1 MAHTDPVQAFE
12 ARLKLYSLD
21 DRARQVLA
29 EAWPVIEPTLEAA
42 IVEII
47 AVIRVLPRVGEIVNR
62 NADLYSKLETAH
74 FRALLGGKL
83 DRDYAESCRRTVE
96 QEAAI
101 GLDARVRSTAGSY
114 VLKAA
119 LDALARK
126 YWYSAA
132 KVAERGRIVSQVIS
146 FDVANAMTLHRQAAE
161 QANAARRSAIDE
173 AITDFAGAI
182 GEVVEAIKE
191 TSASLTTTSSALN
204 QVADDTLKR
213 MASASSASAETTQR
227 MSATVAATEAL
238 SESINEIGQQSTR
251 GLSMAQSAVAD
262 AERTQEVIR
271 SLNNAAERIGS
282 VVGAISAI
290 AAQTNLLALNATIEA
305 ARAGETGKG
314 FAVVAAEVKTL
325 ANQTSRATEDI
336 SQQVAAIQNATKH
349 SVEEISSI
357 ARAIGELTSVS
368 TSIASAV
375 QEQGATTSAIA
386 ESIQDA
392 AGHTAQASAE
402 IGAVDEV
409 VTRGAKAIGDI
420 TTWTARLS
428 SRAQDLETKVATFF
442 TRVRAA

>member
-1 MAHTDPVQAFE
+1 MAPIDLVQAFE
-12 ARLKLYSLD
+12 ARLKMYSLD
-21 DRARQVLA
+21 DRARRILA
-29 EAWPVIEPTLEAA
+29 ECWPLIEPKLDQA
-42 IVEII
+42 IDEIL
-47 AVIRVLPRVGEIVNR
+47 VVVRVLPRIGEIVTR
-62 NADLYSKLETAH
+62 NAALFKQLEVAH
-74 FRALLGGKL
+74 FRALLGGQL
-83 DRDYAESCRRTVE
+83 DGDYAEACRHTVQ

-101 GLDARVRSTAGSY
+101 GLDARIRSTAGSY

-126 YWYSAA
+126 HRFSGA
-132 KVAERGRIVSQVIS
+132 KVAERGRVISQVIS

-161 QANAARRSAIDE
+161 QAAAARRGAIDD
-173 AITDFAGAI
+173 AIADFAGAI

-191 TSASLTTTSSALN
+191 ASGSLTSTSSTLN

-213 MASASSASAETTQR
+213 MASASSSSAETTQR
-227 MSATVAATEAL
+227 MAATVAATEAL
-238 SESINEIGQQSTR
+238 SESIDEIGQQSTR
-251 GLSMAQSAVAD
+251 GLAMAQSAAAD
-262 AERTQEVIR
+262 AGRTQDVIR
-271 SLNNAAERIGS
+271 SLDDAAERIGS

-305 ARAGETGKG
+305 ARAGDAGKG

-336 SQQVAAIQNATKH
+336 SAQVAAIQDATKR

-375 QEQGATTSAIA
+375 QEQGATTGAIA
-386 ESIQDA
+386 ESIQNA
-392 AGHTAQASAE
+392 AGHTSQASAE
-402 IGAVDEV
+402 IGSVEEA
-409 VTRGAKAIGDI
+409 VTRGAGAVGEI

-428 SRAQDLETKVATFF
+428 ARAHDLETKVATFF